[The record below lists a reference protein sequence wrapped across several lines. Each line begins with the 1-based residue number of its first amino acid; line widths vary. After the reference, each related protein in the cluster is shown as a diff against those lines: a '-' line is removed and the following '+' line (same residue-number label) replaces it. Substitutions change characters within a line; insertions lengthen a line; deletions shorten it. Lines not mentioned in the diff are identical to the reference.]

1 MAVDWGQM
9 AQTLFQGKTW
19 EESVAIWKVSNVLGW
34 SMSTIAGWYMC
45 NYGAIKTQLM
55 VGFERKIN
63 ILYKYEWYLTQP
75 TKVLVDGEG
84 KIDLAKT
91 KKLTPSLQWRTL
103 FTATESATDAQTAA
117 EKELKSLNASETV
130 AGGKTESYG
139 THTMNVIVGGSTE
152 TITTGKKVITAMAQP
167 IQLNAPAQGI
177 DLIGG
182 ATSAISI
189 TGASVT
195 VSGPVI
201 NLG

>member
-1 MAVDWGQM
+1 MAVNWGQM
-9 AQTLFQGKTW
+9 AKSLFEGQTW
-19 EESVAIWKVSNVLGW
+19 DESVAIWKVSNVLGW
-34 SMSTIAGWYMC
+34 SMSSIVGWYMC
-45 NYGAIKTQLM
+45 NYGMIKTQIML
-55 VGFERKIN
+55 GFERKIN
-63 ILYKYEWYLTQP
+63 MLYKYEWYYTQP

-91 KKLTPSLQWRTL
+91 KKVTPNLEWRTL
-103 FTATESATDAQTAA
+103 FTATESATHDQTAA
-117 EKELKSLNASETV
+117 EKTLKSANATETV

>member
-1 MAVDWGQM
+1 MAVNWGQM

-19 EESVAIWKVSNVLGW
+19 EESVAIWKLSNVLGW

-117 EKELKSLNASETV
+117 EKELKSVNASETV
-130 AGGKTESYG
+130 AATKTESYG
-139 THTMNVIVGGSTE
+139 THTMNVQVGSSVEDIALNKEINALAGKIALAAGVQGITALSGGGS
-152 TITTGKKVITAMAQP
+152 VQVLPTA
-167 IQLNAPAQGI
+167 
-177 DLIGG
+177 
-182 ATSAISI
+182 
-189 TGASVT
+189 VT
-195 VSGPVI
+195 VSAPVI

>member
-63 ILYKYEWYLTQP
+63 MLYKYEWYMTKP
-75 TKVLVDGEG
+75 TKVLLNGEG
-84 KIDLAKT
+84 KIDLEKISKT
-91 KKLTPSLQWRTL
+91 TPWYNHAGLMFTSLGSTHTVETL
-103 FTATESATDAQTAA
+103 EKDVKAAA
-117 EKELKSLNASETV
+117 EVKRVTGGTTETH
-130 AGGKTESYG
+130 G
-139 THTMNVIVGGSTE
+139 THTMTVTLGNSTESIALGNKNIMATTVIVDAKTGIALSAGAGS
-152 TITTGKKVITAMAQP
+152 V
-167 IQLNAPAQGI
+167 
-177 DLIGG
+177 
-182 ATSAISI
+182 AISS
-189 TGASVT
+189 ASVT